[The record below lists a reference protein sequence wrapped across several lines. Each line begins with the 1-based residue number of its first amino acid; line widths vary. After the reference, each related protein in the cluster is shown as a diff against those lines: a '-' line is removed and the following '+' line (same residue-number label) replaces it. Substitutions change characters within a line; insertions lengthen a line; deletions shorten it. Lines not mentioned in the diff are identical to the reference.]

1 MQKGRFLQPN
11 NLIDIL
17 DRFAACA
24 SDAARWSCGVGLL
37 HDCGSAWVTA
47 GTATRTA
54 QQAVAIRTTTP
65 DVLMDD
71 YLGARLHLEDPWLRH
86 CAATDRI
93 DHLDIAGAA
102 GSALLGHRAPV
113 VRLFADHGVSSAVLI
128 PCYGGARP
136 GGIVLYA
143 RDVDAA
149 GLLAHP
155 DGLTD
160 ARLIVALLSSQYRP
174 DQDTSPGN
182 GRYAIG
188 NPLTRRE
195 REVLVWLAT
204 GLRTTRIADRM
215 GIACVT
221 VNKHLLSSRHK
232 LGARTREQAL
242 AIAIRDG
249 LITI

>member
-1 MQKGRFLQPN
+1 VHPNRF
-11 NLIDIL
+11 IDVL
-17 DRFAACA
+17 DRMAACA

-37 HDCGSAWVTA
+37 QDCGSAWVTA
-47 GTATRTA
+47 GTATRTV
-54 QQAVAIRTTTP
+54 QQAIAIRTTTP
-65 DVLMDD
+65 DVLMND
-71 YLGARLHLEDPWLRH
+71 YLGMHLHLEDPWLRH
-86 CAATDRI
+86 CESTDRV
-93 DHLDIAGAA
+93 DQLNIAGQT
-102 GSALLGHRAPV
+102 GSSLVDARAPV
-113 VRLFADHGVSSAVLI
+113 ARLFADHGVISAILI

-143 RDVDAA
+143 CDADAA

-160 ARLIVALLSSQYRP
+160 ARLMVALLSSQYRP
-174 DQDTSPGN
+174 CHGTSPGP
-182 GRYAIG
+182 GHYAIG
-188 NPLTRRE
+188 NPLTPRE

-221 VNKHLLSSRHK
+221 VNKHLIASRRK